1 MTEKSLEEQA
11 DELLADH
18 ARSEGKSLRD
28 IGILDDR
35 TQRRIASE
43 YEVPMSA
50 LYPQHR
56 KGVLSLDDFEE
67 DE

>member
-1 MTEKSLEEQA
+1 MTEKSLDEQA

-18 ARSEGKSLRD
+18 ARSEGVSLRD
-28 IGILDDR
+28 LGILDDR
-35 TQRRIASE
+35 TQRRIKSE

-50 LYPQHR
+50 LYRKNR

-67 DE
+67 NE

>member
-11 DELLADH
+11 NEMLAEL
-18 ARSEGKSLRD
+18 ARSGGMSLRD
-28 IGILDDR
+28 LGILDDR
-35 TQRRIASE
+35 TQRRIASK

-50 LYPQHR
+50 LYPKNR

-67 DE
+67 ND